1 MNLLRRIHFEAGL
14 MAKKKTN
21 FICRECGCI
30 APKWAG
36 KCSECGS
43 WDSFDEELVQSENVK
58 LETKIDVNLLKL
70 SEIEG
75 VEVERLNTG
84 IGELDQV
91 LGGGVVK
98 GSVVLIG
105 GEPGIGKSTI
115 MLQVASILQ
124 SHETTVLYVSGEE
137 SPAQIGLRGKRLQLT
152 NNDFYI
158 LSTNDLNAVFAA
170 VEDED
175 ISYIVIDSIQTMH
188 SDDISSAAGT
198 VSQIKYI
205 TYRLVELA
213 KSKGI
218 TVFIVGQVTKDG
230 AIAGPKVLEHL
241 VDTVLYFEGDYSRG
255 VRILRAVKNRFGPTN
270 EVGIFEMKNEGL
282 IELKSLTL
290 VDTHESVPGR
300 VFTPVMEGTRVF
312 LVEIQ
317 ALVTPTFYNFPRR
330 NATGFDQN
338 RLQMLLAILEKKVGL
353 SISGADIHL
362 NVAGGLKINE
372 PSADLAVCAAIITS
386 FQDKPAS
393 SDKVFVGEVGLTG
406 VVRNVSNIKGRLQEA
421 HKFGFDK
428 AVYPEPLEDVSG
440 VDSAIIKDIND
451 LIDHIY
457 M

>member
-1 MNLLRRIHFEAGL
+1 

-21 FICRECGCI
+21 FICRECGCV

-43 WDSFDEELVQSENVK
+43 WNSFDEEV
-58 LETKIDVNLLKL
+58 LEDASVATQTLPDVSLTKL
-70 SEIEG
+70 SQVEG
-75 VEVERLNTG
+75 VEVERSVTG

-115 MLQVASILQ
+115 MLQVASVLQ
-124 SHETTVLYVSGEE
+124 DQQKSVLYVSGEE
-137 SPAQIGLRGKRLQLT
+137 SPAQIGLRGDRLKLK
-152 NNDFYI
+152 NSDFYV
-158 LSTNDLNAVFAA
+158 LSVNDLNVVLAA
-170 VEDED
+170 TEKENID
-175 ISYIVIDSIQTMH
+175 YIVIDSIQTLH
-188 SDDISSAAGT
+188 SNDITSAAGT

-205 TYRLVELA
+205 TYRLVEMA

-282 IELKSLTL
+282 VELESLAL
-290 VDTHESVPGR
+290 DVDGETPGR

-338 RLQMLLAILEKKVGL
+338 RLQMLIAILEKKVGL

-372 PSADLAVCAAIITS
+372 PSADLAVCAAVMSS
-386 FQDKPAS
+386 FMDKPVS
-393 SDKVFVGEVGLTG
+393 SDKIFVGEVGLTG
-406 VVRNVSNIKGRLQEA
+406 IVRNVSNMKGRLLESK
-421 HKFGFDK
+421 KFGFSR
-428 AVYPEPLEDVSG
+428 AIYPEPVEKVNQFKSFN
-440 VDSAIIKDIND
+440 IKDIQD
-451 LIDHIY
+451 LTDY
-457 M
+457 VN

>member
-1 MNLLRRIHFEAGL
+1 

-30 APKWAG
+30 APKWSG

-43 WDSFDEELVQSENVK
+43 WDSFDEEIVDQAKKNFEINVDIDLV
-58 LETKIDVNLLKL
+58 KL
-70 SEIEG
+70 SEIKG
-75 VEVERLNTG
+75 IDVQRMLTG

-98 GSVVLIG
+98 GSVILIG

-124 SHETTVLYVSGEE
+124 ANSGNVLYVSGEE
-137 SPAQIGLRGKRLQLT
+137 SPAQISLRGDRLKLK
-152 NNDFYI
+152 NNNFFI
-158 LSTNDLNAVFAA
+158 LSTNDLNTVFSAINK
-170 VEDED
+170 EKLE
-175 ISYIVIDSIQTMH
+175 YIVIDSIQTMH
-188 SDDISSAAGT
+188 SDDITSAAGT
-198 VSQIKYI
+198 ISQVKYI

-282 IELKSLTL
+282 VEMQSLSL
-290 VDTHESVPGR
+290 IDSCESSPGR

-312 LVEIQ
+312 MVEIQ

-330 NATGFDQN
+330 NSTGFDLN
-338 RLQMLLAILEKKVGL
+338 RLQMLIAILEKKVGL

-362 NVAGGLKINE
+362 NVAGGLKVNE

-386 FQDKPAS
+386 FQDKAVS
-393 SDKVFVGEVGLTG
+393 SDKVFIGEVGLTG
-406 VVRNVSNIKGRLQEA
+406 VVRNVSNIKMRLLESN
-421 HKFGFDK
+421 KFGFK
-428 AVYPEPLEDVSG
+428 NAVYPEPIEKVKGIKS
-440 VDSAIIKDIND
+440 VIIKNIND
-451 LIDHIY
+451 LIDHI
-457 M
+457 